1 METVFFC
8 IAFTF
13 LFLFEKTRKV
23 QSAQWNEV
31 LPESC
36 NDWEQYDTPTY
47 QRRGLEIAVEKKV
60 IAVDKKKTASAS
72 RSRSGK

>member
-1 METVFFC
+1 METLFFC

-13 LFLFEKTRKV
+13 LFMFERTRRI

-31 LPESC
+31 LPEFC
-36 NDWEQYDTPTY
+36 NNWEQYDTPTY
-47 QRRGLEIAVEKKV
+47 QRRGLEIAVEEKV